1 MKTDKDILVEV
12 AVMYYLEGKTQS
24 EISKELFMSRPKVS
38 RLLNKARETNIVD
51 IKINYE
57 SDSFARIKRAISR
70 YFGVENVIVVKTMK
84 NENDTIQEIGKA
96 AASELKYHLKDN
108 MTIGMSWGRTVR
120 KTVDAFKNKSF
131 KNIEVVELFGA
142 VNYRDDQPEMLSIC
156 YDFSKKINGIFYPL
170 PAPVFIDDGDVRKAL
185 INNRMIKT
193 TLDKS
198 DTCDLIITGLGV
210 VNSKLPQKLWDTYV
224 DEYAQETIISSGG
237 IGYLCARFFDKNGEF
252 IKHKFN
258 DNVIGIQVESIQRNK
273 MFLVA
278 GGVSKYKAIYAF
290 LKGGNVNTLVS
301 DDETLKRI
309 ISFDRHERGE
319 L

>member
-1 MKTDKDILVEV
+1 MKTDQDILVEV

-38 RLLNKARETNIVD
+38 RLLQKARETNIVD

-70 YFGVENVIVVKTMK
+70 YFGVENVVVVKTMK
-84 NENDTIQEIGKA
+84 TENDTIQEIGKA
-96 AASELKYHLKDN
+96 AASELKYHLKDQ
-108 MTIGMSWGRTVR
+108 MTIGISWGRTVK
-120 KTVDAFKNKSF
+120 KTVDAFKKKSF
-131 KNIEVVELFGA
+131 KNIEIVELFGA
-142 VNYRDDQPEMLSIC
+142 VNYREDQPEMLSIG
-156 YDFSKKINGIFYPL
+156 YDLSKKLNGTFYPL
-170 PAPVFIDDGDVRKAL
+170 PAPVFIDDERVREAL

-198 DTCDLIITGLGV
+198 NTCDLIITGLGV

-224 DEYAQETIISSGG
+224 DEDAQATIKSAGG
-237 IGYLCARFFDKNGEF
+237 IGYICARFFDKQGEF
-252 IKHKFN
+252 VKHKIN
-258 DNVIGIQVESIQRNK
+258 DNVIGIQTENIQRNK

-290 LKGGNVNTLVS
+290 LKGGTVNTLVS
-301 DDETLKRI
+301 DDITLKRI
-309 ISFDRHERGE
+309 LSLERHERGE
-319 L
+319 I